1 MRSVLLGILVV
12 FCVSCDTD
20 GTFHSY
26 TSLGG
31 SWRIDEPVVFEVE
44 DLDTIQNHNI
54 YITVRNN
61 NQYPYSN
68 LFLITEMQYPQGRT
82 VIDTLEYNM
91 AAPDGA
97 WLGDGF
103 GDIKESKLW
112 YKEAVR
118 FRESGIYTF
127 AIQHA
132 VRKNGNISGDPD
144 LQGITE
150 VGLRIEPA
158 KTTD

>member
-1 MRSVLLGILVV
+1 MRNVLLVLLVV
-12 FCVSCDTD
+12 LYISCDSDSTY
-20 GTFHSY
+20 HRY

-44 DLDTIQNHNI
+44 NLDSIQSHNI
-54 YITVRNN
+54 FITLRNN
-61 NQYPYSN
+61 NQYSYSN

-82 VIDTLEYNM
+82 VIDTLEYAM
-91 AAPDGA
+91 AAPDGE

-112 YKEAVR
+112 YKDSIR
-118 FRESGIYTF
+118 FRESGTYSF
-127 AIQHA
+127 SIQHA
-132 VRKNGNISGDPD
+132 VRKNGNISGDAV

-150 VGLRIEPA
+150 VGLRIEPVLI
-158 KTTD
+158 TD

>member
-20 GTFHSY
+20 RTFHSY

-91 AAPDGA
+91 AAPDGE

-118 FRESGIYTF
+118 FRESGAYTF
-127 AIQHA
+127 SIQHA

-150 VGLRIEPA
+150 VGLRIEPV
-158 KTTD
+158 KITD